1 MGHDDMEREA
11 HLAGPPA
18 VEVGPM
24 LELAERAQ
32 LIRGGLLNYTGMLIS
47 GIVGIAIVPTMLGHL
62 GFEAYGLWVAVL
74 AVVVLIGEVDLG
86 LSTIVT
92 REVAADPA
100 YEKNETAQLVSSAAV
115 GYLVLAVAGAL
126 LVASLGTAID
136 GGLKLSDSAREV
148 APFVFVMGG
157 VLSLSGRALAFSI
170 ALLYGRRRFGSAN
183 AITAVV
189 AVVGGIGS
197 ILVLFAGGGLRA
209 VAAWQAGVTSLI
221 AVAALA
227 AVLRAQPTSRR
238 RARPSWRTLRPQ
250 VRFGISSQILTLSVN
265 LLWVVAPTLV
275 AAMLGTRL
283 VASYDVGRKFP
294 FALSALNWRSSESF
308 FPAASRESRVGNLQ
322 RRRGLLEAV
331 TRWNLVLALPLSVVL
346 FLLAPNLLS
355 VWLDSVPP
363 HATAV
368 LRLLAAVVVADAF
381 GLGAV
386 HILWAAGRMR
396 SLLGILSAT
405 TLAGL
410 GIALILLWQI
420 GIVGVAIALLS
431 TTALRSTL
439 VLGAASRE
447 HDFPLAH
454 LLANAARGLTMPLIA
469 GTVVTFALRELI
481 HPAGWI
487 GLISVGLAG
496 IVAYLVAGSLG
507 PGREEEREILNSMLH
522 VPLLAVG
529 IVSRRLRGFLR
540 RIGPL
545 RSTSYLL
552 RELARMAGS
561 RGRPNAAVF
570 DYEFAEKVD
579 PWDYRHPSEQKRHL
593 TAARMLDALRAD
605 RRLGRTLE
613 IGCAEGMFTELLLPR
628 CEEVL
633 AVDISPVALE
643 RARFRCARSTNL
655 AFAQWDL
662 LHAPELGPFDLVVAM
677 DVLDYFIRPS
687 DFSRAQSRILGLLDD
702 GGHLL
707 VSTKNQSEVFETAW
721 WRRWIQRGRMINESL
736 ASLDGLSLVQS
747 DSTTS
752 HTLSLYVRAR
762 G

>member
-1 MGHDDMEREA
+1 
-11 HLAGPPA
+11 
-18 VEVGPM
+18 
-24 LELAERAQ
+24 
-32 LIRGGLLNYTGMLIS
+32 
-47 GIVGIAIVPTMLGHL
+47 
-62 GFEAYGLWVAVL
+62 
-74 AVVVLIGEVDLG
+74 
-86 LSTIVT
+86 
-92 REVAADPA
+92 
-100 YEKNETAQLVSSAAV
+100 
-115 GYLVLAVAGAL
+115 
-126 LVASLGTAID
+126 
-136 GGLKLSDSAREV
+136 
-148 APFVFVMGG
+148 MGG

-170 ALLYGRRRFGSAN
+170 ALFYGWRRFGSAN
-183 AITAVV
+183 AITALV
-189 AVVGGIGS
+189 ALVGGIGT
-197 ILVLFAGGGLRA
+197 ILVLLAGGGLRA

-221 AVAALA
+221 AAGALA
-227 AVLRAQPTSRR
+227 AVLRTRPASRH

-250 VRFGISSQILTLSVN
+250 VRFGIASQVLTLSVN
-265 LLWVVAPTLV
+265 LLWVVAPSLV
-275 AAMLGTRL
+275 GAMLGARL

-308 FPAASRESRVGNLQ
+308 FPAASRESRVGDLQ

-331 TRWNLVLALPLSVVL
+331 TRWNLVLALPLSIVL

-368 LRLLAAVVVADAF
+368 LRLLAAVVAADAF

-386 HILWAAGRMR
+386 HVLWAAGRMR

-420 GIVGVAIALLS
+420 GIVGVAIALLL
-431 TTALRSTL
+431 TTVIRSTL
-439 VLGAASRE
+439 VLRAASRD
-447 HDFPLAH
+447 HDFPLVH
-454 LLANAARGLTMPLIA
+454 LLANAARGLTTPLGVSA
-469 GTVVTFALRELI
+469 LVTFALRELI
-481 HPAGWI
+481 QPGGWI
-487 GLISVGLAG
+487 GLVSVGLAG
-496 IVAYLVAGSLG
+496 IVAYLAAASLASS
-507 PGREEEREILNSMLH
+507 REEEREILSSMLH

-529 IVSRRLRGFLR
+529 IVSHRLRGLLR

-561 RGRPNAAVF
+561 RARPTAAMF
-570 DYEFAEKVD
+570 DSVFAEKAD
-579 PWDYRHPSEQKRHL
+579 PWDYGHSSEQKRHL

-605 RRLGRTLE
+605 RCLGRTLE
-613 IGCAEGMFTELLLPR
+613 IGCAEGMFTELLIPR

-643 RARFRCARSTNL
+643 RARLRCTPSTNL

-662 LHAPELGPFDLVVAM
+662 LDAFELGSFDLVVAM
-677 DVLDYFIRPS
+677 DVLDYFIRPT
-687 DFSRAQSRILGLLDD
+687 DFGRARMRILGLLDD

-707 VSTKNQSEVFETAW
+707 VSTKNQSEVFEKAW

-736 ASLDGLSLVQS
+736 ASLDGLSLVES
-747 DSTTS
+747 DSTTT